1 MDRPKNSLS
10 FLGATET
17 VTGSRYLIESNG
29 KRILIDCGLFQGY
42 KNLRLKNW
50 QEFPVPPDS
59 IDLVLITHAHLDHS
73 GYVPALVKH
82 GFRGQVLMS
91 TGTAELCEIMWRDSA
106 HLLEEEAER
115 ANRKG
120 YSKHKP
126 AKPLY
131 NLDDVE
137 HALDLVRTVHFE
149 KEVELTP
156 GIKATYIHAGH
167 ILGAAQLSLNVN
179 GKVIHFSGDMGR
191 AVDPLLNPP
200 ADLRQCDILVTES
213 TYGDRDHPNI
223 DPELELKPILKEV
236 LERGGTVVIPAFAVG
251 RTQALMLH
259 TYRLMQR
266 GEIPTV
272 PIFVNSPMAE
282 NVTSMYRRHQEE
294 HRINLEEFEAMYSVA
309 KMVHSVEESK
319 ELNDR
324 KGAKIIIAASG
335 MMTGGRVLHHV
346 IAYGADPKNA
356 IVISGYQAGGTR
368 GRLLAEG
375 ATSLRIFGR
384 DVPIRAEVF
393 QLETLSGHADSG
405 ELIAWM
411 KTAPKPPAQ
420 TYVTHGEP
428 AASDRMRFRIE
439 SELGWKARAP
449 FDREVI
455 DIDNPS

>member
-1 MDRPKNSLS
+1 MERPQNSLS

-17 VTGSRYLIESNG
+17 VTGSRYLIESAG
-29 KRILIDCGLFQGY
+29 KRVLVDCGLFQGY

-50 QEFPVPPDS
+50 QEFPVPPDT
-59 IDLVLITHAHLDHS
+59 IDFVLITHAHLDHS

-82 GFRGQVLMS
+82 GFRGKVLMT

-131 NLDDVE
+131 NQDDVE
-137 HALDLVRTVHFE
+137 RALDRINTVHFD
-149 KEVELTP
+149 KEVEIAG
-156 GIKATYIHAGH
+156 GIRAKFIHAGH
-167 ILGAAQLSLNVN
+167 ILGAAQLQLTVN
-179 GKVIHFSGDMGR
+179 GKVIHFSGDLGR
-191 AVDPLLNPP
+191 ESDPLLNPP
-200 ADLRQCDILVTES
+200 AALEACDILVTES
-213 TYGDRDHPNI
+213 TYGDKTHPRV
-223 DPELELKPILKEV
+223 DPEFELKPILKKV

-259 TYRLMQR
+259 TYRLMKR
-266 GEIPTV
+266 GEIPEV

-282 NVTSMYRRHQEE
+282 NVTSMYHRHKEE
-294 HRINLEEFEAMYSVA
+294 HRIDLEEFDAMYSVA

-324 KGAKIIIAASG
+324 RGAKIIIAASG

-346 IAYGADPKNA
+346 VAYGQDPKNA
-356 IVISGYQAGGTR
+356 ILISGYQAGGTR

-375 ATSLRIFGR
+375 ATSLRIFGQ
-384 DVPIRAEVF
+384 DVPINAEVF
-393 QLETLSGHADSG
+393 QLETLSGHADAD

-411 KTAPKPPAQ
+411 KTAPRPPKQ

-428 AASDRMRFRIE
+428 SASDRMRFRIE
-439 SELGWKARAP
+439 NELGWSARAP

-455 DIDNPS
+455 DLDKPI

>member
-191 AVDPLLNPP
+191 AADPLLNPP

>member
-1 MDRPKNSLS
+1 
-10 FLGATET
+10 
-17 VTGSRYLIESNG
+17 V
-29 KRILIDCGLFQGY
+29 
-42 KNLRLKNW
+42 
-50 QEFPVPPDS
+50 
-59 IDLVLITHAHLDHS
+59 
-73 GYVPALVKH
+73 
-82 GFRGQVLMS
+82 
-91 TGTAELCEIMWRDSA
+91 
-106 HLLEEEAER
+106 
-115 ANRKG
+115 
-120 YSKHKP
+120 
-126 AKPLY
+126 
-131 NLDDVE
+131 
-137 HALDLVRTVHFE
+137 
-149 KEVELTP
+149 
-156 GIKATYIHAGH
+156 
-167 ILGAAQLSLNVN
+167 
-179 GKVIHFSGDMGR
+179 
-191 AVDPLLNPP
+191 
-200 ADLRQCDILVTES
+200 
-213 TYGDRDHPNI
+213 

-282 NVTSMYRRHQEE
+282 NVTAMYQRHQEE

-375 ATSLRIFGR
+375 ERTLRIFGK
-384 DVPIRAEVF
+384 DVEIRAEVF
-393 QLETLSGHADSG
+393 QLETLSGHADAD

-411 KTAPKPPAQ
+411 KTALKPPTQ

-428 AASDRMRFRIE
+428 TASDRMRFRIE
-439 SELGWKARAP
+439 SELGWSARAP

>member
-1 MDRPKNSLS
+1 MERPQNSLS

-17 VTGSRYLIESNG
+17 VTGSRYLIEAAG
-29 KRILIDCGLFQGY
+29 KRVLVDCGLFQGY

-50 QEFPVPPDS
+50 QEFQVPPET
-59 IDLVLITHAHLDHS
+59 IDFVLITHAHLDHS

-82 GFRGQVLMS
+82 GFRGKVLMT

-131 NLDDVE
+131 NQDDVE
-137 HALDLVRTVHFE
+137 RALDRVNTVQFD
-149 KEVELTP
+149 KEVEITG
-156 GIKATYIHAGH
+156 GIRAKFIHAGH
-167 ILGAAQLSLNVN
+167 ILGAAQLQLTVN
-179 GKVIHFSGDMGR
+179 GKVIHFSGDLGR
-191 AVDPLLNPP
+191 ESDPLLNPP
-200 ADLRQCDILVTES
+200 AALEACDILVTES
-213 TYGDRDHPNI
+213 TYGDKTHPRV
-223 DPELELKPILKEV
+223 DPELELKPILKKV

-259 TYRLMQR
+259 TYRLMKR
-266 GEIPTV
+266 GEIPEV

-282 NVTSMYRRHQEE
+282 NVTSMYHRHKEE
-294 HRINLEEFEAMYSVA
+294 HRLDLEEFDAMYSVA

-324 KGAKIIIAASG
+324 RGAKIIIAASG

-346 IAYGADPKNA
+346 VAYGQDPKNA
-356 IVISGYQAGGTR
+356 ILISGYQAGGTR

-375 ATSLRIFGR
+375 ATSLRIFGQ
-384 DVPIRAEVF
+384 DVPINAEVF
-393 QLETLSGHADSG
+393 QLETLSGHADAA

-411 KTAPKPPAQ
+411 KTAPRPPKQ

-428 AASDRMRFRIE
+428 SASDRMRFRIE
-439 SELGWKARAP
+439 SELGWSARAP

-455 DIDNPS
+455 DLDKPI

>member
-1 MDRPKNSLS
+1 MERPQNSLS

-17 VTGSRYLIESNG
+17 VTGSRYLIESAG
-29 KRILIDCGLFQGY
+29 KRVLVDCGLFQGY

-50 QEFPVPPDS
+50 QEFPVPPDT
-59 IDLVLITHAHLDHS
+59 IDFVLITHAHLDHS

-82 GFRGQVLMS
+82 GFRGKVLMT

-131 NLDDVE
+131 NQDDVE
-137 HALDLVRTVHFE
+137 RALDRVNTVQFD
-149 KEVELTP
+149 KEVEITG
-156 GIKATYIHAGH
+156 GIRAKFIHAGH
-167 ILGAAQLSLNVN
+167 ILGAAQLQLTIN
-179 GKVIHFSGDMGR
+179 GKVVHFSGDLGR
-191 AVDPLLNPP
+191 ESDPLLNPP
-200 ADLRQCDILVTES
+200 AALEACDILVTES
-213 TYGDRDHPNI
+213 TYGDKTHPRV
-223 DPELELKPILKEV
+223 DPELELKPILKKV

-259 TYRLMQR
+259 TYRLMKR
-266 GEIPTV
+266 GEIPEV

-282 NVTSMYRRHQEE
+282 NVTSMYHRHKEE
-294 HRINLEEFEAMYSVA
+294 HRIDLEEFDAMYSVA

-324 KGAKIIIAASG
+324 RGAKIIIAASG

-346 IAYGADPKNA
+346 VAYGQDPKNA
-356 IVISGYQAGGTR
+356 ILISGYQAGGTR

-375 ATSLRIFGR
+375 ATSLRIFGQ
-384 DVPIRAEVF
+384 DVPIKAEVF
-393 QLETLSGHADSG
+393 QLETLSGHADAA

-411 KTAPKPPAQ
+411 KTAPRPPKQ

-428 AASDRMRFRIE
+428 SASDRMRFRIE
-439 SELGWKARAP
+439 NELGWSARAP
-449 FDREVI
+449 FDCEVI
-455 DIDNPS
+455 DLDKPI